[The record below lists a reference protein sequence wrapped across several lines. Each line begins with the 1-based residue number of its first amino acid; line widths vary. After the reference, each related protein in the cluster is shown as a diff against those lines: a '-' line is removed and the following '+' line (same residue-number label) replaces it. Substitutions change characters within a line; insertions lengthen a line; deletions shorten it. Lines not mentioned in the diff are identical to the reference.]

1 MVKSKSPR
9 GKGSPG
15 AFAPGF
21 TTEEN
26 SDPSPTAKSPPQK
39 RSVDEGSDSKTR
51 KVPPAKKLKVV
62 DIRHTLPTL
71 TSNKVYMTFLH
82 VLALPIEEIWLVY
95 LSKPDG
101 TASFFKVWEMLVQNN
116 PEAALDIYPIIFPH
130 MAGLENE
137 ADSRNHLDRAR
148 YAR

>member
-1 MVKSKSPR
+1 MFKSKSPR

-51 KVPPAKKLKVV
+51 KVPPTKKLKVV
-62 DIRHTLPTL
+62 DIRSRVIYQWL
-71 TSNKVYMTFLH
+71 SVLH
-82 VLALPIEEIWLVY
+82 EI
-95 LSKPDG
+95 
-101 TASFFKVWEMLVQNN
+101 N
-116 PEAALDIYPIIFPH
+116 PFY
-130 MAGLENE
+130 
-137 ADSRNHLDRAR
+137 
-148 YAR
+148 